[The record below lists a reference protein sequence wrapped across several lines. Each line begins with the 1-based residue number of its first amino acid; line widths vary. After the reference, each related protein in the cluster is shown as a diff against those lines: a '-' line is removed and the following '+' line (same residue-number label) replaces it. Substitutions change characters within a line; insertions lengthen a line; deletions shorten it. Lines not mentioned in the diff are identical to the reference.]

1 MPWKLLADLVLAAH
15 AAWVTFNV
23 LGPLWCW
30 KRPAWRVAHLA
41 TLASTALIL
50 ALRGVCPLTDLEK
63 YFLARS
69 APSAS
74 YEGGFIARFLEKLVY
89 WEVTPG
95 GLAAATGFWLVLW
108 LGIYARLW
116 RRERAAY

>member
-1 MPWKLLADLVLAAH
+1 MPWKLLADIVLAVH
-15 AAWVTFNV
+15 AAWVLFNV

-41 TLASTALIL
+41 TLASTMLVMAI
-50 ALRGVCPLTDLEK
+50 RGVCPLTDLEN

-69 APSAS
+69 APSAP
-74 YEGGFIARFLEKLVY
+74 YTGGFIARFLGKLVY

-95 GLAAATGFWLVLW
+95 ALAAATGFWLILW

-116 RRERAAY
+116 RRGR